1 MISRSMHF
9 AQILPGRGLFRAFG
23 EKGMHRRDSCQ
34 PGPRCRRNARDGD
47 AGGVRWA
54 QCGWGARHDGR
65 GADADGGA
73 AGWARY
79 GQGPNGTTPTMILDL
94 LDTGT
99 ARREWRRAARRR
111 WGSAS
116 AGGGTVP
123 KTEGHAG
130 AWAQWS
136 RAARCRRCDEGQCS
150 AEIAVGAG
158 GAVGAGPGLGWR
170 WSGPGGAGKR
180 ASVDAMHRRG
190 RQLFAQAGK
199 HRRNALLQRFDEL
212 LVHFEHLLQI
222 GRRSIFPRDSP
233 C

>member
-9 AQILPGRGLFRAFG
+9 AQILPGRGAFFAHSAK
-23 EKGMHRRDSCQ
+23 KGCTRRDSCQ

-99 ARREWRRAARRR
+99 ARREWRR
-111 WGSAS
+111 GSAQAMGLS
-116 AGGGTVP
+116 KRGRRNGAE
-123 KTEGHAG
+123 TEGHTG

-136 RAARCRRCDEGQCS
+136 RAAQCRRCDEGQGS
-150 AEIAVGAG
+150 AEIAG
-158 GAVGAGPGLGWR
+158 
-170 WSGPGGAGKR
+170 
-180 ASVDAMHRRG
+180 RRG
-190 RQLFAQAGK
+190 RRSGRGK
-199 HRRNALLQRFDEL
+199 RMDTVQ
-212 LVHFEHLLQI
+212 EHGARWTRCTRTGGSYSLKCASI
-222 GRRSIFPRDSP
+222 TATRSFSASMSCWFTSSIFCKSAGEAFST
-233 C
+233 

>member
-9 AQILPGRGLFRAFG
+9 AQILPGRGPFSRIRRKRDAYGAILASQGPVAAATRGTGTRAACG
-23 EKGMHRRDSCQ
+23 G
-34 PGPRCRRNARDGD
+34 RNAD
-47 AGGVRWA
+47 
-54 QCGWGARHDGR
+54 GARGTMGAVPMRTGR
-65 GADADGGA
+65 GGMGA
-73 AGWARY
+73 IWAGPQR
-79 GQGPNGTTPTMILDL
+79 TTPTMILDL

-99 ARREWRRAARRR
+99 ARREWRR
-111 WGSAS
+111 GSAQAMGLS
-116 AGGGTVP
+116 KRGRRNGAE
-123 KTEGHAG
+123 TEGHAG

>member
-9 AQILPGRGLFRAFG
+9 AQILPGGAFFAHSAK
-23 EKGMHRRDSCQ
+23 KGCIRRDSCQ

-73 AGWARY
+73 AGWAQY

-99 ARREWRRAARRR
+99 ARREWRR
-111 WGSAS
+111 GSAQAMGFS
-116 AGGGTVP
+116 KRGRRNGAE
-123 KTEGHAG
+123 TEGHAG

-158 GAVGAGPGLGWR
+158 GAVGA
-170 WSGPGGAGKR
+170 
-180 ASVDAMHRRG
+180 ASAWTRC
-190 RQLFAQAGK
+190 
-199 HRRNALLQRFDEL
+199 RNTG
-212 LVHFEHLLQI
+212 H
-222 GRRSIFPRDSP
+222 G
-233 C
+233 